1 MVAHPVISHL
11 AFNFISG
18 CCIRSI
24 VDFNPQQTTNPI
36 SKSKESQY
44 FYPKCQACCGTD
56 VCLEAKSGLED
67 LAFALTT
74 ACPTPWPDAAGQVSC
89 CYVIFGQVVALSW
102 WPAGGGGT
110 SEALI
115 PQASN
120 QMLPPISEECVL
132 VRALNQISQLSDFS
146 PILLK

>member
-1 MVAHPVISHL
+1 M
-11 AFNFISG
+11 
-18 CCIRSI
+18 
-24 VDFNPQQTTNPI
+24 
-36 SKSKESQY
+36 
-44 FYPKCQACCGTD
+44 
-56 VCLEAKSGLED
+56 CLEANSGLEN

-89 CYVIFGQVVALSW
+89 CCVISAQVVALSW
-102 WPAGGGGT
+102 WPARGGGP
-110 SEALI
+110 SEAPI

-132 VRALNQISQLSDFS
+132 VHALNQTSQLSDFS